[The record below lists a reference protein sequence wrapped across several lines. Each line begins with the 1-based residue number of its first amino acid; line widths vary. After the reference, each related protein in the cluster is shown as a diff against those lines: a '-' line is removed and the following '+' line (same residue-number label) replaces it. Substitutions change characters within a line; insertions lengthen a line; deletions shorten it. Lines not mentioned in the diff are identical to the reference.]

1 MEIKILEYIYEYAC
15 HGGML
20 PTLREIGDGV
30 GLKSSSNLFYYMEKL
45 EDKGEIER
53 IGKRYRVRGLKYV
66 RSMG

>member
-1 MEIKILEYIYEYAC
+1 M
-15 HGGML
+15 GML

-30 GLKSSSNLFYYMEKL
+30 GLKSSSSLFYYMEKL